1 MPDHLLDIIKEIK
14 RGKQDAFRLL
24 IDRFQHKA
32 FGLALRIL
40 GDEEEARDVV
50 QDSFISI
57 WEKINTYKTNEK
69 FSNWMYKIV
78 SNRAID
84 TIRSR
89 QRKPVS
95 YFSAEQNL
103 IEKFQDEREP
113 EDVELENRELG
124 QLITLLTKSLPEK
137 QSLVFSLRDLQGMNV
152 DEVMAISGQSESQIK
167 SNLHH
172 ARKTI
177 REKLK
182 TLLNYESKLK

>member
-1 MPDHLLDIIKEIK
+1 MPDNLKDIIQAVK
-14 RGKQDAFRLL
+14 RGNQEAFRLL
-24 IDRFQHKA
+24 INRFQHKA
-32 FGLALRIL
+32 FGLAFRLL
-40 GDEEEARDVV
+40 GDEEEAKDVV
-50 QDSFISI
+50 QESFIRI

-84 TIRSR
+84 VIRSR

-103 IEKFQDEREP
+103 LEKFQDEIEL
-113 EDVELENRELG
+113 EDVKLENRELG

-137 QSLVFSLRDLQGMNV
+137 QSLIFSLRDLQGMDV
-152 DEVMAISGQSESQIK
+152 DEVMTISGQTESQIK
-167 SNLHH
+167 SNLYH
-172 ARKTI
+172 ARKSI
-177 REKLK
+177 REKIY

>member
-1 MPDHLLDIIKEIK
+1 MPDNLKDIIQAVK
-14 RGKQDAFRLL
+14 RGNEEAFRLL
-24 IDRFQHKA
+24 INRFQHKA
-32 FGLALRIL
+32 FGLAFRIL

-50 QDSFISI
+50 QESFIRI

-84 TIRSR
+84 VIRSR
-89 QRKPVS
+89 QRRPVS

-103 IEKFQDEREP
+103 IDKFQDDKVL

-137 QSLVFSLRDLQGMNV
+137 QSLVFSLRDLQGMDV
-152 DEVMAISGQSESQIK
+152 DEVMAISGQTESQIK

-172 ARKTI
+172 ARKSI
-177 REKLK
+177 REKLY